1 MNHLQN
7 QQMWD
12 TAQLH
17 HANLL
22 QEAKNVH
29 MAKQV
34 AKQEPSWW
42 KNLFRRHKQAPT
54 VILNPSAV
62 PELR

>member
-7 QQMWD
+7 QQMWN
-12 TAQLH
+12 TAQWQ

-22 QEAKNVH
+22 KEAKNVQL
-29 MAKQV
+29 AKQV
-34 AKQEPSWW
+34 VKQEPSWW
-42 KNLFRRHKQAPT
+42 KNLFRRRKQAPT
-54 VILNPSAV
+54 VILNSSAV